1 MKWLGAVLVLW
12 GALEGFLLRRRE
24 RLLPLRVGQALAEDL
39 EVLRCGVCL
48 CRAPLPEILEHNLAE
63 GAGARYLWGPLAAL
77 LSEAGE
83 RSLTGCWR
91 QAAAG
96 LPAPLRRILAP
107 LGTLLPTGGERLAEA
122 IEETREE
129 LTRFL
134 RAERERQAAEGRVT
148 AALCL
153 SGASLLILV
162 LI

>member
-24 RLLPLRVGQALAEDL
+24 RLVPLRVGQALAEDL

-48 CRAPLPEILEHNLAE
+48 CRAPLPEILEHTLAE
-63 GAGARYLWGPLAAL
+63 GEGARYLWGPLAAL
-77 LSEAGE
+77 LPEAGE
-83 RSLTGCWR
+83 RSLTDCWR

-96 LPAPLRRILAP
+96 LPDPLQRILAP

-134 RAERERQAAEGRVT
+134 RAERERQATEGRVT

>member
-24 RLLPLRVGQALAEDL
+24 ALTPLKVGQALAEDL
-39 EVLRCGVCL
+39 EVLRCEVCL
-48 CRAPLPEILEHNLAE
+48 CRAPLPEILEHTLA
-63 GAGARYLWGPLAAL
+63 
-77 LSEAGE
+77 
-83 RSLTGCWR
+83 
-91 QAAAG
+91 
-96 LPAPLRRILAP
+96 
-107 LGTLLPTGGERLAEA
+107 
-122 IEETREE
+122 ETREE

-134 RAERERQAAEGRVT
+134 RAERERQAAEGRIT

>member
-1 MKWLGAVLVLW
+1 MKWLGVVLVLW

-24 RLLPLRVGQALAEDL
+24 RLAPLRAGQALAEDL
-39 EVLRCGVCL
+39 QVLRREVCL
-48 CRAPLPEILEHNLAE
+48 CRTPLPEILERSLAE
-63 GAGARYLWGPLAAL
+63 GEGARYLWGPLAAL
-77 LSEAGE
+77 LRQAGE
-83 RSLTGCWR
+83 RSLTDCWR

-96 LPAPLRRILAP
+96 LPDPLERILAP
-107 LGTLLPTGGERLAEA
+107 LGSLLPTGGERLAEA

-129 LTRFL
+129 LIRFL

>member
-24 RLLPLRVGQALAEDL
+24 ALTPLKVGQALAEDL
-39 EVLRCGVCL
+39 EVLRCEVCL
-48 CRAPLPEILEHNLAE
+48 CRAPLPEILEHT
-63 GAGARYLWGPLAAL
+63 
-77 LSEAGE
+77 
-83 RSLTGCWR
+83 LTGCWR

-96 LPAPLRRILAP
+96 LPDPLQRILAP
-107 LGTLLPTGGERLAEA
+107 LGSLLPTGGERLAEA

-134 RAERERQAAEGRVT
+134 RAERERQAAEGRIT